1 MRLFLMYLKSRLA
14 VILFF
19 LTLLS
24 VLCVVYGLYGLP
36 WGPAFYT
43 CILIACLGVLALSL
57 GFYKFQRKR
66 KGLEFLKKQ
75 VPYFEG
81 FPQPGDPVEQAY
93 QDLTKLLQS
102 YANTGKGNYAS
113 GKIPRLP
120 IIPAGATRLK
130 RHWQRRSFCCKR
142 RAWTARRWDAS

>member
-43 CILIACLGVLALSL
+43 CILIACLGVLALCL
-57 GFYKFQRKR
+57 GFYKFQRK
-66 KGLEFLKKQ
+66 
-75 VPYFEG
+75 
-81 FPQPGDPVEQAY
+81 
-93 QDLTKLLQS
+93 
-102 YANTGKGNYAS
+102 
-113 GKIPRLP
+113 
-120 IIPAGATRLK
+120 
-130 RHWQRRSFCCKR
+130 
-142 RAWTARRWDAS
+142 